1 MPSFHARCFG
11 IRGGAGDSLLR
22 CLSDSCLDF
31 CRCVWFSVAVK
42 KVGGKGYLI
51 LFPSSL
57 LCTLINRVYFIPVKK
72 LCFFLYLFLPPVSFS
87 HFFADCAKVQYLES
101 ERTATLSP
109 FSFPSPAPHLPL
121 PPSPGVGSFQSS
133 QTRAR
138 DGKPCLNRRQRFPI

>member
-72 LCFFLYLFLPPVSFS
+72 LCFFSLSLFTSSFFLPLFRRLRKSSVFGIRKNS
-87 HFFADCAKVQYLES
+87 HP
-101 ERTATLSP
+101 LSLL
-109 FSFPSPAPHLPL
+109 LPL
-121 PPSPGVGSFQSS
+121 PRPPPPPSPLPRCRIFPEFTNKSS
-133 QTRAR
+133 GREAMF
-138 DGKPCLNRRQRFPI
+138 K